1 MTVLVPAS
9 EGIYPETESLNA
21 AVRRLAVGIL
31 RRAFLDLVPSS
42 REPKMWQRD
51 ALKWFFSDDTHPGS
65 LHWVCAILE
74 MDRWIFRAYASKR
87 VTIYLHE
94 NQ

>member
-74 MDRWIFRAYASKR
+74 MDRWRIRGYTSRR
-87 VTIYLHE
+87 VTISLHE